1 MGLFNSAKYA
11 GGGALRYTGK
21 GIGTIGEVGES
32 IFATIKHIGYS
43 WEARGLAIQLLAQN
57 TTLLNCKGEPILTV
71 SELTDQ
77 LQVVAASGQ
86 PLQLYKFENGR
97 FTPVQQ
103 PQAQAQPQAQQ
114 TQQQRQAQQQP
125 QQPDAADL
133 AEMLAS
139 C

>member
-21 GIGTIGEVGES
+21 GIGTIGEVGEAV
-32 IFATIKHIGYS
+32 FATIKQIGYS

-57 TTLLNCKGEPILTV
+57 MTILNAKGEPILTV

-86 PLQLYKFENGR
+86 PLRLVKFENGS

-103 PQAQAQPQAQQ
+103 QQQPQ
-114 TQQQRQAQQQP
+114 TQQQQQQQAQEQQ
-125 QQPDAADL
+125 QDAAIGAATL